1 MAQPAAA
8 SASSL
13 QASNSSNRSDADDAS
28 AAAAAVKRPSAEAA
42 FRAQVALWP
51 AVLTHAV
58 ASSDWM
64 QMHLSAALAFLRS
77 GQLDAAGAIELIR
90 EGAPPHIASL
100 LTLPESIAASSSVAV
115 LSCGVYNSPD
125 IAAALA
131 VLPVLDEAKVLDHIG
146 MDWNFYCELIGDAL
160 AEISKFLERGRSW
173 AALDGP
179 ADGGNQFRF
188 MGDVLL
194 GSAEHLRLPA
204 LANLA
209 IRVRQCKAQVRT
221 LVDPSNPRFGG
232 IRCERVIAAIQ
243 SGAWSEADI
252 DEFDRRQRVA
262 ELQLFDHL
270 QQQYERLRAIVPYI
284 QHKAAMEA
292 LEDGEEE
299 AEEGQGGQPPPQAL
313 SSSPSHSHA
322 A

>member
-8 SASSL
+8 SDSSL
-13 QASNSSNRSDADDAS
+13 QGANSSNSSDALGAS
-28 AAAAAVKRPSAEAA
+28 AAAAAVKQPSAEAA

-77 GQLDAAGAIELIR
+77 GQLDAAGAVELIR

-100 LTLPESIAASSSVAV
+100 LTLPDSIAASSSVAV

-131 VLPVLDEAKVLDHIG
+131 ALPVMDEESAMDQLC
-146 MDWNFYCELIGDAL
+146 MDWNFYCELIGDSL
-160 AEISKFLERGRSW
+160 AEISKFLQCGRSW
-173 AALDGP
+173 AAPDGP

-194 GSAEHLRLPA
+194 GSAEYLRLPA

-221 LVDPSNPRFGG
+221 LVDPANPRFGG

-252 DEFDRRQRVA
+252 DEFDRRQREA
-262 ELQLFDHL
+262 QLQLFDHL
-270 QQQYERLRAIVPYI
+270 QRQYERLRALVPYI
-284 QHKAAMEA
+284 QHKASMEA
-292 LEDGEEE
+292 LEDGEEDD
-299 AEEGQGGQPPPQAL
+299 APIAASSGDAL
-313 SSSPSHSHA
+313 PHAHA